1 MRHFRKSPPASVISS
16 DIAPALAATGGNQ
29 TQADETAARRQL
41 APAERVRHRRRPVA
55 SRRKNGIARIPASQP
70 SAAAAG
76 SAPFALSP
84 PLWRMCR
91 RSRRESLKPAERRRR
106 RTSRQIAENAY
117 GAKPHREGRGF
128 SREPAWL
135 IRCHD
140 HRMGANRFVYIL
152 RRESKPDEPY
162 VGCTSDVPSRLH
174 WRNHGP
180 NGYTTQH
187 RPWRLLAGVEC
198 ADESTAFRFERYL
211 KTGSVRAFAKRHFG

>member
-1 MRHFRKSPPASVISS
+1 VTFRVTSRRHRPQQPATRRKRTKQRLGANSHQRKEF
-16 DIAPALAATGGNQ
+16 ATEGDSW
-29 TQADETAARRQL
+29 QADE
-41 APAERVRHRRRPVA
+41 
-55 SRRKNGIARIPASQP
+55 NGIARIPASQP

>member
-1 MRHFRKSPPASVISS
+1 MSFRVTSRRHWQQQ
-16 DIAPALAATGGNQ
+16 AATRRKRTKQRLGANSHQRKEFATEGDPWR
-29 TQADETAARRQL
+29 ADE
-41 APAERVRHRRRPVA
+41 
-55 SRRKNGIARIPASQP
+55 NGIARIPASQP